1 MMFQKLNARKQAGRW
16 ARTAELGRSSVW
28 LRKSARVYI
37 TAGLGLQMLREDGG
51 YLSPEDPGL
60 PSTQATPS
68 VRA

>member
-1 MMFQKLNARKQAGRW
+1 MMFQKLNARKQAGMW
-16 ARTAELGRSSVW
+16 AGTAELGR
-28 LRKSARVYI
+28 LMKTARMYI